1 MSANADRSNY
11 ARTTIR
17 HLTGDR
23 RVAAQVPKA
32 VVEEG

>member
-1 MSANADRSNY
+1 MSTNADRSDH

-17 HLTGDR
+17 HLTGDKGGR
-23 RVAAQVPKA
+23 AGPKA